1 MTVPFSDLQA
11 IAPSSI
17 IELFELEF
25 NQKQHGV
32 TDIYRFH
39 AGSNLNANG
48 AIVWAGNT
56 YLRYPVEAEG
66 FEYSGRGTLPRPK
79 MRVSN
84 LMGTI
89 TAILVGNPSAGI
101 PGVQLEGAKVTRIR
115 TLAKYIDAVNFPNN
129 INPYGTPDSTAVFP
143 PEIFYIDRGVSETR
157 DIVEFEMAA
166 SFDLQGVRAP
176 KRQCVNSICQWIYRS
191 TECGY
196 AGTEYF
202 DADDQPAGTL
212 AADVCG
218 KRLSSC
224 KVRFESIKR
233 TGATTKNSNVM
244 TVSNSTS
251 LTVGMPVFGTGIPSG
266 TTISAINSTISINL
280 SASATVSTVAT
291 QTGTVSATAST
302 MTVSA
307 GSDLTAGASVSGT
320 YIPTGTTI
328 SSISSNTVTL
338 SQRPY
343 WFTRQ
348 ASYSWFIGPYLTLG
362 TSPRITMTD
371 VSSIVVGMR
380 VFGSHGVDTT
390 VTGVYPASGF
400 YSAYITLSA
409 PPASPAKPN
418 SYTLTLYFIPASPSS
433 ATYTF
438 NSPNSFV
445 FRSVDGSLPFG
456 SFPGVGTYFA

>member
-11 IAPSSI
+11 IAPSSV
-17 IELFELEF
+17 IELFELEL
-25 NQKQHGV
+25 NDKQHGA

-48 AIVWAGNT
+48 ELVWAGNT

-66 FEYSGRGTLPRPK
+66 FEYTGKGTLPRPK
-79 MRVSN
+79 LRVSN
-84 LMGTI
+84 IMGTI
-89 TAILVGNPSAGI
+89 TALLLTLPSGI
-101 PGVQLEGAKVTRIR
+101 EGAKVTRIR
-115 TLAKYIDAVNFPNN
+115 TLARYIDAVNFPGNV
-129 INPYGTPDSTAVFP
+129 NPYGTPDSTVAFP
-143 PEIFYIDRGVSETR
+143 AEIYYIDRRSSETR
-157 DIVEFEMAA
+157 DVVEFELAS
-166 SFDLQGVRAP
+166 SFDLAGVRGP
-176 KRQCVNSICQWIYRS
+176 KRQCISSICQWEYRS
-191 TECGY
+191 AECGY
-196 AGTEYF
+196 TGTEYF
-202 DADDQPAGTL
+202 DVDDQPVGTL
-212 AADVCG
+212 GADVCG

-224 KVRFESIKR
+224 RARFEAIKR
-233 TGATTKNSNVM
+233 TGSTTKNSSVM
-244 TVSNSTS
+244 TVSSST
-251 LTVGMPVFGTGIPSG
+251 LLAVGMPVFGSGIPSG
-266 TTISAINSTISINL
+266 TTVSAINSTISINL
-280 SASATVSTVAT
+280 SASATVSTVVT

-307 GSDLTAGASVSGT
+307 GSNLIAGASVSGT

-328 SSISSNTVTL
+328 SSISGNTVTL

-348 ASYSWFIGPYLTLG
+348 ASYSWFIGPFLILG
-362 TSPRITMTD
+362 TSSRITMTD

-456 SFPGVGTYFA
+456 SFPGVGGAYA